1 MKKIFITMI
10 LLVMYTYVSLSAV
23 MGAEIVDI
31 DCNEYDIVA
40 KAYFTY
46 NNTVVRLNDNK
57 IRYFWWTG
65 REFLLYDAKTNELKQ
80 STDAENWTLIDID
93 FDLKNRISLLYT
105 PVIRFCGDKYIVY
118 DAYFEPSADPV
129 IRGNE
134 ISKQSIYIMDSN
146 FNLIGSYTFEDP
158 VTDFEY
164 INGVY
169 YLETSRYFMDE
180 NDKLKRTSQVYTS
193 SDTVNWDIDNVLQ
206 GVPKYN
212 GIKNYIM
219 PNNELVNYSSN
230 LYRFEWNDIHISNNN
245 LESTKVEFETP
256 PACYYKV
263 VDDLYVTYQ
272 NGAQEKSFQASLD
285 GVYFIEI
292 LYPDYDGALRD
303 CHWWKDKLIF
313 RTSDKIFEYD
323 ISEIR
328 NILNQKCPIDTP
340 YIKLNNSILGFETP
354 PVIEDG
360 STLVPIRFLFEQMGA
375 QVDWEQATRTATISQ
390 NNTTVSFTIDDPT
403 AFVNG
408 APATMTVPARLI
420 NGKTMVPLRFLS
432 ENLGYTV
439 DWNEGSRTAIIE

>member
-1 MKKIFITMI
+1 
-10 LLVMYTYVSLSAV
+10 
-23 MGAEIVDI
+23 
-31 DCNEYDIVA
+31 
-40 KAYFTY
+40 
-46 NNTVVRLNDNK
+46 
-57 IRYFWWTG
+57 
-65 REFLLYDAKTNELKQ
+65 
-80 STDAENWTLIDID
+80 
-93 FDLKNRISLLYT
+93 
-105 PVIRFCGDKYIVY
+105 
-118 DAYFEPSADPV
+118 
-129 IRGNE
+129 
-134 ISKQSIYIMDSN
+134 
-146 FNLIGSYTFEDP
+146 
-158 VTDFEY
+158 
-164 INGVY
+164 
-169 YLETSRYFMDE
+169 
-180 NDKLKRTSQVYTS
+180 
-193 SDTVNWDIDNVLQ
+193 
-206 GVPKYN
+206 
-212 GIKNYIM
+212 M

-272 NGAQEKSFQASLD
+272 NGAQEKSFQVSLD

-340 YIKLNNSILGFETP
+340 YIKLNDNILGFETP
-354 PVIEDG
+354 PVIENG